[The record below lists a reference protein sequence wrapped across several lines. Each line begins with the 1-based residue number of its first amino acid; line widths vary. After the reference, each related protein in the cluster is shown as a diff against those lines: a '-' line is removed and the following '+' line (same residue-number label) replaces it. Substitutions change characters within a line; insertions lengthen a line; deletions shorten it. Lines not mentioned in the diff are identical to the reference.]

1 MPYVRAMD
9 GESIDE
15 ILKRF
20 KKKCEKEELFKEI
33 RRRLR
38 YESRRE
44 RERRRLHRLIR
55 KRQAQLRK
63 AAEKGR
69 R

>member
-1 MPYVRAMD
+1 MPYVRATD
-9 GESIDE
+9 GEDIDQV
-15 ILKRF
+15 LRKF

-44 RERRRLHRLIR
+44 RQRRRIHRLKR
-55 KRQAQLRK
+55 KRQAQLKK
-63 AAEKGR
+63 AAQKR
-69 R
+69 